1 MLTIPQ
7 IIEIAKIS
15 QYLSENDIAKK
26 GLYGG
31 GMDLLLPRKI
41 YCVRKNVEWQQD
53 VNPSVA
59 EVNAVG
65 YITIDDIGEEGNTIE
80 VFVNDP
86 VLGVISLGIYTRSAS
101 DTDTTILATNIAS
114 AIASNA
120 YGYTVTSALNV
131 IEVTARPGIGAQIN
145 GGNNLYVVVTVPSL
159 LITEAN
165 AIITTEDSLNLII
178 E

>member
-120 YGYTVTSALNV
+120 Y
-131 IEVTARPGIGAQIN
+131 
-145 GGNNLYVVVTVPSL
+145 
-159 LITEAN
+159 
-165 AIITTEDSLNLII
+165 
-178 E
+178 